1 MLVNKLRP
9 ISSAF
14 LLLGF
19 ALAPVGCDGFF
30 VDATLT
36 SVSVGPQKLS
46 MSLNEQWQ
54 MTATGTYNDGS
65 QKTLTSGV
73 TWSSADPAVV
83 SVGQT
88 SGKVIGLTV
97 GSATISASSGS
108 CSACSGSTLVTV
120 TLQGVSSI
128 AVSPSDQ
135 TVQIGGTPV
144 YYRASAN
151 GATDI
156 TDAGTNWTVVDST
169 GFDQTSKFTVAFMT
183 GEGEGFLPGSNVN
196 PGTYTVRA
204 AYNSAIGTATLNVQ

>member
-1 MLVNKLRP
+1 MPANKLRP

-14 LLLGF
+14 LLL
-19 ALAPVGCDGFF
+19 ALVLAAASCDGFF
-30 VDATLT
+30 VDPTLT
-36 SVSVGPQKLS
+36 SVSVGPQHLS

-88 SGKVIGLTV
+88 SGTVIGLTV

-108 CSACSGSTLVTV
+108 CSACSGSTIVTV

-128 AVSPSDQ
+128 AVSPSNQ
-135 TVQIGGTPV
+135 TVQIGGAPV
-144 YYRASAN
+144 YYRALAN
-151 GATDI
+151 GAADI
-156 TDAGTNWTVVDST
+156 TDAGTSWTVVDSA
-169 GFDQTSKFTVAFMT
+169 GFDQTSKFTVAFMAS
-183 GEGEGFLPGSNVN
+183 EGEGLLPGSNVN
-196 PGTYTVRA
+196 HGTYTVRA
-204 AYNSAIGTATLNVQ
+204 AYNSTVGTATLNVQ

>member
-1 MLVNKLRP
+1 MPANKLRS

-14 LLLGF
+14 LLL
-19 ALAPVGCDGFF
+19 ALVLAAASCDGFF
-30 VDATLT
+30 VDPTLT
-36 SVSVGPQKLS
+36 SVSVGPQHLS

-88 SGKVIGLTV
+88 SGTVIGLTV

-108 CSACSGSTLVTV
+108 CSACSGSTIVTV

-128 AVSPSDQ
+128 AVSPSNQ
-135 TVQIGGTPV
+135 TVQIGGAPV
-144 YYRASAN
+144 YYRALAN
-151 GATDI
+151 GAADI
-156 TDAGTNWTVVDST
+156 TDAGTSWTVVDSA
-169 GFDQTSKFTVAFMT
+169 GFDQTSKFTVAFMAS
-183 GEGEGFLPGSNVN
+183 EGEGFLPGSNVN
-196 PGTYTVRA
+196 HGTYTVRA
-204 AYNSAIGTATLNVQ
+204 AYNSTVGTATLNVQ